1 MIDLKTLEIFYWV
14 VRLGGFGR
22 AAEKLHT
29 TQPAVSMRIRQLEE
43 RFNIQ
48 LFHRAVGQRP
58 QLTPRGRELY
68 AQAERMLELDRDI
81 ETVLTSRFELR
92 GLIRIGVSETVVH
105 IWLADFLRDLHRHH
119 PDLSLEVSVDISAT
133 LRAGLLTGEFD
144 LAILLGPLEL
154 PRVREV
160 PLCSYDL
167 VWAATPGLVLPP
179 SLVGFGT
186 VPILTFARATRPT
199 QAIVDAFA
207 KAGLPAPRLY
217 PNSSLTATIRM
228 ALDGIG
234 VCVVPRVVILEELAR
249 GTLSEVTAPF
259 SVRPLDYVAAYVE
272 APHSAHL
279 ATVAAFAQA
288 SAGHKEAL

>member
-1 MIDLKTLEIFYWV
+1 MIDLKTLEVFYWV

-29 TQPAVSMRIRQLEE
+29 TQPAVSVRIRQLEE
-43 RFNIQ
+43 RYDIQ
-48 LFHRAVGQRP
+48 LFHRAAGQRP

-81 ETVLTSRFELR
+81 EAVLTSRFELR
-92 GLIRIGVSETVVH
+92 GLIRIGVSETVVRT
-105 IWLADFLRDLHRHH
+105 WLADLLRDLYRHH
-119 PDLSLEVSVDISAT
+119 PDLLLEVSVDISST
-133 LRAGLLTGEFD
+133 LRAGLLTGEID
-144 LAILLGPLEL
+144 LAILLGPLDL

-167 VWAATPGLVLPP
+167 VWAAKPGLEVAADLAG
-179 SLVGFGT
+179 LGT
-186 VPILTFARATRPT
+186 MPILTFARATRPT
-199 QAIVDAFA
+199 RMIADAFA
-207 KAGLPAPRLY
+207 RAGLPAPRLY
-217 PNSSLTATIRM
+217 PNSSLAATVRM

-234 VCVVPRVVILEELAR
+234 VCIVPRVVIIEELAR

-259 SVRPLDYVAAYVE
+259 SVPPLDYIAAYVE

-279 ATVAAFAQA
+279 ATVAAIAQA
-288 SAGHKEAL
+288 CAGHKAGL

>member
-1 MIDLKTLEIFYWV
+1 MIDLKTLEVFYWV

-29 TQPAVSMRIRQLEE
+29 TQPAVSVRIKQLEE
-43 RFNIQ
+43 RYNIQ
-48 LFHRAVGQRP
+48 LFHRAAGQRP

-81 ETVLTSRFELR
+81 EAVLTSRFELR
-92 GLIRIGVSETVVH
+92 GLIRIGVSETVVR
-105 IWLADFLRDLHRHH
+105 IWLADLLRDLHRHH
-119 PDLSLEVSVDISAT
+119 PDLSLEVSVDISST
-133 LRAGLLTGEFD
+133 LRAGLLTGEID
-144 LAILLGPLEL
+144 LAILLGPLDL

-167 VWAATPGLVLPP
+167 VWAAKPGLAVAADLAG
-179 SLVGFGT
+179 LGT

-199 QAIVDAFA
+199 QMIADAFA
-207 KAGLPAPRLY
+207 RAGLPAPRLY
-217 PNSSLTATIRM
+217 PNSSLAATVRM

-234 VCVVPRVVILEELAR
+234 VCIVPRVVIVEELAR
-249 GTLSEVTAPF
+249 GTLSEVAAPF
-259 SVRPLDYVAAYVE
+259 SVPPLDYVAAYVD

-279 ATVAAFAQA
+279 ATVAAIAQA
-288 SAGHKEAL
+288 CAGHKAVL